1 MEVAMTKYSIA
12 GAIIAFALSHYIL
25 KFSLMPTLLVTAVG
39 GILGQV
45 IATLFVKPK
54 KSGKE
59 AANGD

>member
-1 MEVAMTKYSIA
+1 MTKYSIA

-45 IATLFVKPK
+45 IATLFVEPK
-54 KSGKE
+54 KSGKK